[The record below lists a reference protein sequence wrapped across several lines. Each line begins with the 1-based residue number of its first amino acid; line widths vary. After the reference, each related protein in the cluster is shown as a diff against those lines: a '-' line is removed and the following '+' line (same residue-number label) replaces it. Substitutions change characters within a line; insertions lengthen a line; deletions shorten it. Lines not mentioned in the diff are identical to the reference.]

1 MSCVV
6 KNINKKLCDLGLISI
21 DINSGSFNNTKID
34 IEVLGD
40 IGGLTEI
47 NAGALD
53 NLISGVENVIPFLK
67 IADWTATYCSTSK
80 SESGVTTQVTL
91 QDNFSKSALETYV
104 GLTNRVGG
112 DIVIGNEYY
121 SISETKMP
129 DGTDVPGELTIS
141 RAMLLAFYNDLNS
154 GRKYINTQGQIQTN
168 LGHYLN
174 RNTVDNEDGGARSSY
189 PNPYH
194 KFGEVYYFF
203 NELINKTPYPIQ
215 NLDPKDILGFYSDT
229 GPFFN
234 VMNSILNPYGKIFVA
249 NPLLGGFYV
258 HDVNADLGKLKAL
271 EDAGIQIP
279 DNAISSSISEDR
291 DSGYSSSAWIRGFS
305 EGFSVEDS
313 GKNSGDK
320 GFSGDSLAIAKSD
333 SDEATLYKQL
343 DIQIDMPSPGSDWTS
358 FSTTHTI
365 DDATLYKQLALNYF
379 FESGLGKD
387 ACLAQNFK
395 QDATLLNRNSASP
408 DEINHA
414 QRILNRYSTSLPLGA
429 NLNNYYVYTDGTA
442 ANSSI
447 KEIVSWTLD
456 NYSETKFRNNS
467 FMSSINILH
476 RYKPSQL
483 ETLMNLKNRIY
494 YMQKFKLTDISINGD
509 KFGASN
515 PGYDQTIGFMNFG
528 TAHDVRGARNWE
540 STTGNELNFFGWH
553 SDLSST
559 PFREIY
565 QEGGSANQD
574 RLYELSIWSALGFSP
589 EETEG
594 AIIMDKGP
602 MNYNG
607 HEDEFRILEREYSD
621 LLDVLIDSEQV
632 SFLNH
637 ESFSSG
643 IAIVPKKTYSNGGHN
658 DSFSVFW
665 GELVGHGL
673 GMGLFERHFS
683 KFSHPAP
690 GGLSSIVEFGYYGEA
705 NVSVKPI
712 NSLTS
717 MQGTTNNGRLPKG
730 FTNNFSNSAFIPSIN
745 RKETF
750 SSNAQ
755 EPVKHPNRNINNYS
769 YKSSSI
775 RYNPYGG
782 NSKYF
787 PPAFMTIIDKAGNVN
802 ISAWKS
808 DKYIYVDSLSRI
820 NFSLINE
827 MIDFDANPDWKKYI
841 ESMSVSITDGILNAN
856 YTFSQKIMLPD
867 YLSLAQSKADVQ
879 NMITGIRY

>member
-1 MSCVV
+1 MSCVIRNV
-6 KNINKKLCDLGLISI
+6 SSELCDLGLISI

-40 IGGLTEI
+40 IGGLAEI

-53 NLISGVENVIPFLK
+53 NLISGVENVIPFLR
-67 IADWTATYCSTSK
+67 IADWTATSCSTSK
-80 SESGVTTQVTL
+80 SDSGVTTQVTL

-112 DIVIGNEYY
+112 DIVIGHEYY

-129 DGTDVPGELTIS
+129 DGTNIPGELTIS
-141 RAMLLAFYNDLNS
+141 RAMLMAYWNDLSS
-154 GRKYINTQGQIQTN
+154 GRKYINTQGQITTN
-168 LGHYLN
+168 SQHYLN
-174 RNTVDNEDGGARSSY
+174 RGTVDNEDGGARSTY
-189 PNPYH
+189 PNPWH

-203 NELINKTPYPIQ
+203 NQLINETPYPIQ

-279 DNAISSSISEDR
+279 DSAISSSISEDR

-305 EGFSVEDS
+305 EGFVVEDS
-313 GKNSGDK
+313 GKNSGDQ
-320 GFSGDSLAIAKSD
+320 GFSGDTIPIAKSD
-333 SDEATLYKQL
+333 SEEAKLYTQL
-343 DIQIDMPSPGSDWTS
+343 DIQIDMPSPGSAWKA
-358 FSTTHTI
+358 FSQVNTESKI
-365 DDATLYKQLALNYF
+365 TLYEELALNYF
-379 FESGLGKD
+379 FETGLGKD
-387 ACLAQNFK
+387 ACLAQNLNK
-395 QDATLLNRNSASP
+395 NATLLNGPSSNR
-408 DEINHA
+408 DQEEHA
-414 QRILNRYSTSLPLGA
+414 QRILNRYSSSLSLGP
-429 NLNNYYVYTDGTA
+429 NLRNYYVYTDGTK
-442 ANSSI
+442 ANSKISD
-447 KEIVSWTLD
+447 IVSYTLD
-456 NYSETKFRNNS
+456 NYSETDYRKNS
-467 FMSSINILH
+467 FMERISHVS
-476 RYKPSQL
+476 RFKPSQL
-483 ETLMNLKNRIY
+483 ETLVNLKNRIY
-494 YMQKFKLTDISINGD
+494 YMHRMNMMNISINGD
-509 KFGASN
+509 KYGYSD
-515 PGYDQTIGFMNFG
+515 PGYNQTLGFMNFG
-528 TAHDVRGARNWE
+528 TAHDVRGSRNWE
-540 STTGNELNFFGWH
+540 STTGNELNFFGWY
-553 SDLSST
+553 SDLSTT

-565 QEGGSANQD
+565 QQGGGTNSDQ
-574 RLYELSIWSALGFSP
+574 LHELKVWPPGISP
-589 EETEG
+589 EENEG
-594 AIIMDKGP
+594 AILMDKGP

-607 HEDEFRILEREYSD
+607 HQDEFKMLEREYAD
-621 LLDVLIDSEQV
+621 LLDVLVDSEQV
-632 SFLNH
+632 SFLNN

-643 IAIVPKKTYSNGGHN
+643 IAIVPKKNLAGGGN
-658 DSFSVFW
+658 DDAFSRYYF
-665 GELVGHGL
+665 ELEK
-673 GMGLFERHFS
+673 LFKIHFD
-683 KFSHPAP
+683 KFSHPTP
-690 GGLSSIVEFGYYGEA
+690 MGLNSKVEFGYYGEA
-705 NVSVKPI
+705 NVSLRPI

-730 FTNNFSNSAFIPSIN
+730 FTNNFSNSTFIPSIN

-782 NSKYF
+782 NSAYF
-787 PPAFMTIIDKAGNVN
+787 PPAYMTIIDSSGKVN

-841 ESMSVSITDGILNAN
+841 ESMSVSITDGILTAN

-879 NMITGIRY
+879 NMIKGIRY